1 MTESEKTPKSPG
13 SEKKHQMSIEPDQ
26 QQQAFQSRTPDL
38 ETTAWI
44 TEQLAKVGV
53 ASAGGNFQEAL
64 ELLDA
69 GLVKLQGRSD
79 VRLWESML
87 LSKKH
92 LLLNQL
98 GWPEEAHLAKEKR
111 DRLRETFE
119 EWSKT

>member
-1 MTESEKTPKSPG
+1 MG
-13 SEKKHQMSIEPDQ
+13 IEPEQ

-44 TEQLAKVGV
+44 TEQLARVGV
-53 ASAGGNFQEAL
+53 ASAGGKFQEAL

-92 LLLNQL
+92 LLLSQM
-98 GWPEEAHLAKEKR
+98 GRPEEARLAKEKR
-111 DRLRETFE
+111 DLLRETFE